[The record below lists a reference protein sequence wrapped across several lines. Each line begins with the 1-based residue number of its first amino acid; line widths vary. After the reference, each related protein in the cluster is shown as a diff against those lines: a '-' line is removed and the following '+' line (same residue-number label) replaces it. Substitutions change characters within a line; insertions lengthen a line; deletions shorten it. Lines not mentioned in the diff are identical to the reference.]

1 MGTFSKE
8 FTICI
13 RFLWKNS
20 SGNKN
25 TKANT
30 ELNFFKVLD
39 KVCTIVEKH
48 EQPRRRNEVITWTL
62 NKYYKTGNNNETLLP

>member
-1 MGTFSKE
+1 M
-8 FTICI
+8 
-13 RFLWKNS
+13 
-20 SGNKN
+20 
-25 TKANT
+25 KANT